1 MSHPEFKLMIVGRR
15 RAGTSLA
22 EHHHHILN
30 VHGALVAKYIALDPI
45 HAPKRYAQNRVVD
58 GSFRQGGPTGDPF
71 ALNRDFVT
79 QIWFNAPAEAM
90 NSVQRPFYLE
100 QLRPDEDR
108 FVDQASVVKLAV
120 RERAVAAPP
129 KRAGGIKLF
138 SFFTKSPAVDAPRFL
153 QAWRDCSEAFANS
166 EAGRRCLGQVQN
178 EVLDRPGDTAW
189 VDAVDEYWV
198 ADLAAAHTLALAVQ
212 SSMLAPLVA
221 AGLVSGTS
229 HFTLMAEEAVLY
241 QGITP

>member
-1 MSHPEFKLMIVGRR
+1 MSHPAFKLMIVGRR
-15 RAGTSLA
+15 RAGTTLA
-22 EHHHHILN
+22 DHHHHILN

-58 GSFRQGGPTGDPF
+58 GSFRQGGPAGDPF

-79 QIWFNAPAEAM
+79 EIWFNDPAEAM
-90 NSVQRPFYLE
+90 NSVQQPFYLE
-100 QLRPDEDR
+100 QLRSDEDR

-120 RERAVAAPP
+120 KERAVVAPT
-129 KRAGGIKLF
+129 KRAGSIKLF
-138 SFFTKSPAVDAPRFL
+138 SFFTKSPSVDALRFL
-153 QAWRDCSEAFANS
+153 QAWRECSEAFANS

-178 EVLDRPGDTAW
+178 EVLHRPGDTAW

-198 ADLAAAHTLALAVQ
+198 ADLDAAYNLALAVQ
-212 SSMLAPLVA
+212 SSMVAPLLA
-221 AGLVSGTS
+221 AGLVSGPS
-229 HFTLMAEEAVLY
+229 HVTLLAEEAVLH

>member
-1 MSHPEFKLMIVGRR
+1 MNHPAFKLMIVGRR
-15 RAGTSLA
+15 RAGTTLA
-22 EHHHHILN
+22 EHQRHILN
-30 VHGALVAKYIALDPI
+30 VHGAMVAKYIVADPI

-58 GSFRQGGPTGDPF
+58 GSFRQGGRAHDPF

-79 QIWFNAPAEAM
+79 QIWFDDPAQAM
-90 NSVQRPFYLE
+90 NSVNHPFYLE

-120 RERAVAAPP
+120 KERAVGAPTH
-129 KRAGGIKLF
+129 RSGSIKLF
-138 SFFTKSPAVDAPRFL
+138 SFFAKSPLVDATRFL
-153 QAWRDCSEAFANS
+153 QVWRDCGAAFANS
-166 EAGRRCLGQVQN
+166 APGRLCLGQVQN
-178 EVLDRPGDTAW
+178 EVLHRPGDTVW
-189 VDAVDEYWV
+189 VDAVDEFWV

-212 SSMLAPLVA
+212 SSMVAPLQA
-221 AGLVSGTS
+221 AGHVSETT